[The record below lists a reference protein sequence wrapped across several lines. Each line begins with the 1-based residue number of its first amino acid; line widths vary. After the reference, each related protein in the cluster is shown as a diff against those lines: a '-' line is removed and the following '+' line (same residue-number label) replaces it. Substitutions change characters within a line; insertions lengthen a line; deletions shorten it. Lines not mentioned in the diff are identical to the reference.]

1 MSQYNTLNAK
11 LCNLQLSKLK
21 FGMKNNTEVT
31 SKLSSNVVDESN
43 NESNFFHKLLL
54 TNTQVTR
61 LLETF
66 ANDSSANTN
75 LSKTQL
81 DNQEDSWPD
90 F

>member
-11 LCNLQLSKLK
+11 LCNLQLNKLK

-81 DNQEDSWPD
+81 DNQEDSWSD